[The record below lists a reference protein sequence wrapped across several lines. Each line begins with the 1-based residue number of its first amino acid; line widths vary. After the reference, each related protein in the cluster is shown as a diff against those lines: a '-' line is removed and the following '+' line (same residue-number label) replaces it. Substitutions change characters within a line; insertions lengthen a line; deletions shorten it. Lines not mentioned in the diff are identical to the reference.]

1 MFKFIRRHKTR
12 QYFEFVM
19 DIIYNTASKYG
30 LLITDLNPRNKYS
43 AEMTICKPSDMRIG
57 MILVVSIKDGDTI
70 LIGNTYSCSLGKDSV
85 ATLNKFSRQIVIP
98 YNIIRDKNF
107 DLELEFYKSLKR
119 DIERMMDLESLSHLI

>member
-57 MILVVSIKDGDTI
+57 MILVVSIKDGTENVFLNSI
-70 LIGNTYSCSLGKDSV
+70 NTLKEI
-85 ATLNKFSRQIVIP
+85 KFSGNP
-98 YNIIRDKNF
+98 
-107 DLELEFYKSLKR
+107 
-119 DIERMMDLESLSHLI
+119 